1 MVEISTSILSV
12 EKENA
17 IKTFYNL
24 ETAKID
30 YFHIDVM
37 DGEFVKNNTV
47 NKMREYCDYLSSITN
62 IPLDVHLMVK
72 DVKKYIDIFL
82 PYNPNIITFH
92 YEAVKDSNELID
104 LVDYIHHNNCKAG
117 ISIKPNTN
125 VSEIYDILEI
135 LNVVLVMT
143 VEPGEGGQELIPET
157 VDKIKELAEYA
168 NKNNL
173 DVIIEADGGI
183 NTSNSEQLKNAGTEI
198 LVVGTGL
205 IKTENFAET
214 AKQIKRYN

>member
-37 DGEFVKNNTV
+37 DGKFVKNNTTDQ
-47 NKMREYCDYLSSITN
+47 MREYCDYLSSITN

-72 DVKKYIDIFL
+72 DVKKYVDTFL
-82 PYNPNIITFH
+82 PYNPNIITLH
-92 YEAVKDSNELID
+92 YEAVKDKNELID

-117 ISIKPNTN
+117 ISIKPNTD
-125 VSEIYDILEI
+125 VSEIYDVLEI

-143 VEPGEGGQELIPET
+143 VEPGEGGQPLIPGT
-157 VDKIKELAEYA
+157 IDKIKELSEYI
-168 NKNNL
+168 KKHNL
-173 DVIIEADGGI
+173 DTIVEADGGI
-183 NTSNSEQLKNAGTEI
+183 NIENASKLTEAGTEI

-205 IKTENFAET
+205 IKTEN
-214 AKQIKRYN
+214 YNESVKCLKNS

>member
-24 ETAKID
+24 ETAKTN

-37 DGEFVKNNTV
+37 DGEFVKNNTIE
-47 NKMREYCDYLSSITN
+47 KMDEYCNYLTSISN

-72 DVKKYIDIFL
+72 DVKKYIDMFL

-92 YEAVKDSNELID
+92 YEATKSKDELID
-104 LVDYIHHNNCKAG
+104 LIDYIHHNNCNAG
-117 ISIKPNTN
+117 ISIKPETP
-125 VSEIYDILEI
+125 VSEILDILEI
-135 LNVVLVMT
+135 ANVVLVMT
-143 VEPGEGGQELIPET
+143 VEPGEGGQALIPET
-157 VDKIKELAEYA
+157 IEKIKELSEYIKQ
-168 NKNNL
+168 NGY
-173 DVIIEADGGI
+173 DTIVEADGGI
-183 NTSNSEQLKNAGTEI
+183 NVENADKLKEAGTEI

-205 IKTENFAET
+205 LKSEDYMQTIKIL
-214 AKQIKRYN
+214 KQ